1 MRVRGITP
9 ILNVTDVPAS
19 ILWFEKLGWHP
30 RDTTLDR
37 DVALKV
43 LPEAFT
49 SVQRRESTLVM
60 LGNAGGLIEPLRD
73 DPRFADLARRISVGG
88 F

>member
-1 MRVRGITP
+1 MAIDPGTTLGAGGIG
-9 ILNVTDVPAS
+9 IVLRA
-19 ILWFEKLGWHP
+19 
-30 RDTTLDR
+30 RDTALDR